1 MRRYFSCR
9 YLFCHTRRGPII
21 ALVAALGAIETGC
34 ANSPSQAT
42 LQAPGVLQQ
51 VREVDLRPRPL
62 QNVSTAEATSNVE
75 GPRAQTYLGDGG
87 PPVAERKKRQ
97 DENALTTGSISGA
110 ATGGTANKGF
120 ELNFENAPVATVAKV
135 ILGDILGV
143 GYTLDPRVQG
153 TISLSSGRPVP
164 KKDLLF
170 VLESALRASN
180 VALVHDRDG
189 YRLVPAAEA
198 AGTAALDSPEE
209 AEAGYG
215 ITVIPLQ
222 YVSAQ
227 TLSKLLDSFAT
238 KQGSVR
244 ADPGRNLIIVQ
255 GSGSDRQAAIDT
267 VMSFDADWMRGQS
280 VGVYP
285 VSNSAPEP
293 VIAELDKIVDSG
305 EGGLSQNLIKLQPIA
320 RQNAILVVTRKPD
333 MLKTVATWITR
344 LDKAGIAGTGV
355 KVYRMRYGDARQ
367 VAALLNQMFV
377 GGSSG
382 LENPM
387 SQLAPGGGA
396 IASRSDRYA
405 QQPGGALA
413 AQQPA
418 AAASAGAGSSLTNA
432 AGTQL
437 ASNMAPSPPNLGFGR
452 DMQYGGA
459 GAGGNPILPG
469 VRIAADTV
477 NNAVLVYANQEN
489 YRIIERTL
497 QQLDRPQL
505 QVAIEATIA
514 EVTLNDKLDYGVQF
528 FLKSQ
533 NFGLNPDRGSI
544 SNTNSDKSAI
554 PSRVLPGFN
563 FLVGMEADPRVILSA
578 LHTVT
583 DVKILSTPSLV
594 VVDHQFASLLVGD
607 QIPITTRTAQSVDV
621 PTAPIVNN
629 IDYRN
634 TGVILRVAPRINANG
649 NVMLDVEQEIS
660 SVAQTA
666 TAESLTPTVSQRM
679 VRSSIAVASGQTVL
693 LGGLISER
701 QDRGSTGIPVL
712 DRAPGILSGLFS
724 TKSGSTERTELII
737 FIRPRIIR
745 GSGDAR
751 RVAEEL
757 RDKMINMFGPPPP
770 PPPVPPRRAHSVK
783 APAAKH
789 EEDRH
794 EANATATAPL

>member
-1 MRRYFSCR
+1 
-9 YLFCHTRRGPII
+9 LF
-21 ALVAALGAIETGC
+21 AALAAIETGC
-34 ANSPSQAT
+34 ASAPSQTA
-42 LQAPGVLQQ
+42 LHAADVLKQ
-51 VREVDLRPRPL
+51 VRQVDLQPRQV
-62 QNVSTAEATSNVE
+62 QNVAVAEPGLAVQE
-75 GPRAQTYLGDGG
+75 PKAQSYYGDGG
-87 PPVAERKKRQ
+87 TPVAERKKRQ
-97 DENALTTGSISGA
+97 DDDSLTTGIISTGIGGDSA
-110 ATGGTANKGF
+110 AKGF
-120 ELNFENAPVATVAKV
+120 ELNFENAPVATVARV
-135 ILGDILGV
+135 ILGDIMGV

-153 TISLSSGRPVP
+153 TISLSSGRPLQ
-164 KKDLLF
+164 KKDLPF

-180 VALVHDRDG
+180 ITLVRDRDG
-189 YRLVPAAEA
+189 YRLVPTAEA
-198 AGTAALDSPEE
+198 TGTGTINSSNE
-209 AEAGYG
+209 AEPGYG
-215 ITVIPLQ
+215 LTVIPLQ

-244 ADPGRNLIIVQ
+244 ADPALNLVIIQ
-255 GSGSDRQAAIDT
+255 GNGADRQAAIDT
-267 VMSFDADWMRGQS
+267 VLSFDADWMRGQS

-293 VIAELDKIVDSG
+293 MIAELDKIIDGG

-333 MLKTVATWITR
+333 MLKTVAAWITR
-344 LDKAGIAGTGV
+344 LDKAGVAGTGV
-355 KVYRMRYGDARQ
+355 KIYRMRYGDARQ
-367 VAALLNQMFV
+367 VATLLNQMFV

-382 LENPM
+382 LDNPIN
-387 SQLAPGGGA
+387 QLAPGGGA
-396 IASRSDRYA
+396 IASRSDRFAQQAGGAVGA
-405 QQPGGALA
+405 QQPS
-413 AQQPA
+413 A
-418 AAASAGAGSSLTNA
+418 AAPASAGSSLTNA

-437 ASNMAPSPPNLGFGR
+437 ASNLAQAPPNLGLGR

-459 GAGGNPILPG
+459 GAWGGNPILPG
-469 VRIAADTV
+469 VRIAADRV

-489 YRIIERTL
+489 YRIVERTL

-505 QVAIEATIA
+505 QVAIDATIA

-544 SNTNSDKSAI
+544 SNTSSETSAI

-563 FLVGMEADPRVILSA
+563 FLVGMEADPRLILSA
-578 LHTVT
+578 LHSVT

-594 VVDHQFASLLVGD
+594 VVDNQSASLLVGD

-634 TGVILRVAPRINANG
+634 TGVILRVAPRINVNG
-649 NVMLDVEQEIS
+649 NVMLDIEQEIS

-666 TAESLTPTVSQRM
+666 TAATLTPTVSQRM
-679 VRSSIAVASGQTVL
+679 VRSTIAVASGQTVL

-701 QDRGSTGIPVL
+701 QDRGSNGIPLL
-712 DRAPGILSGLFS
+712 DQAPGVLSGLFS
-724 TKSGSTERTELII
+724 TKTGSTQRTELVI
-737 FIRPRIIR
+737 FIRPKIIR
-745 GSGDAR
+745 NGSDAR

-757 RDKMINMFGPPPP
+757 RDKMINIFGPPPP
-770 PPPVPPRRAHSVK
+770 PPPAQPRRPHSVR
-783 APAAKH
+783 APVVKH

-794 EANATATAPL
+794 EAKATETAPL

>member
-1 MRRYFSCR
+1 
-9 YLFCHTRRGPII
+9 
-21 ALVAALGAIETGC
+21 LVAALAALEAGC

-42 LQAPGVLQQ
+42 LQAPDVLGQ
-51 VREVDLRPRPL
+51 VREVDLRSRSL
-62 QNVSTAEATSNVE
+62 QNVRIAESGSVAD

-87 PPVAERKKRQ
+87 PPLAERKKRQ
-97 DENALTTGSISGA
+97 DEDALTTGSISGA

-120 ELNFENAPVATVAKV
+120 ELNFENAPVASVAKV

-153 TISLSSGRPVP
+153 TVSLSSGRPVP

-180 VALVHDRDG
+180 IALVHDRDG
-189 YRLVPAAEA
+189 YRLIPATEA
-198 AGTAALDSPEE
+198 TGTASLGTAEE
-209 AEAGYG
+209 SEAGYG

-227 TLSKLLDSFAT
+227 TLSKLLDSFVT

-244 ADPGRNLIIVQ
+244 ADAGRNLIIVQ
-255 GSGSDRQAAIDT
+255 GSSSDRQAAIDT

-285 VSNSAPEP
+285 VSNAAPEP
-293 VIAELDKIVDSG
+293 MIAELDKIIDSG
-305 EGGLSQNLIKLQPIA
+305 EGGLSQNLVKLQPIA

-344 LDKAGIAGTGV
+344 LDKAGVAGTGV

-382 LENPM
+382 LDNPVD
-387 SQLAPGGGA
+387 QLAPGGGA
-396 IASRSDRYA
+396 VSSRSDRFA
-405 QQPGGALA
+405 QQPGGAVG
-413 AQQPA
+413 AQQASTAGPA
-418 AAASAGAGSSLTNA
+418 NSGSTHTA
-432 AGTQL
+432 TAGTQL
-437 ASNMAPSPPNLGFGR
+437 ASNMAQVPPNLGFGR
-452 DMQYGGA
+452 DMPYGGA
-459 GAGGNPILPG
+459 GGLVGNPILPG
-469 VRIAADTV
+469 VRIAADKV

-505 QVAIEATIA
+505 QVAIDATIA

-544 SNTNSDKSAI
+544 SNTNNASSPI
-554 PSRVLPGFN
+554 PTRVLPGFN
-563 FLVGMEADPRVILSA
+563 FLVGMEADPRLILSA
-578 LHTVT
+578 LHSVT

-594 VVDHQFASLLVGD
+594 VVDNQTASLLVGD

-621 PTAPIVNN
+621 PTAPIVNS

-634 TGVILRVAPRINANG
+634 TGVILRVAPRINING
-649 NVMLDVEQEIS
+649 NVMLDIEQEIS

-666 TAESLTPTVSQRM
+666 TAETLTPTVSQRM

-701 QDRGSTGIPVL
+701 QDRGSNGIPLL
-712 DRAPGILSGLFS
+712 DQAPGVLSGLFS
-724 TKSGSTERTELII
+724 TKTGSTQRTELVI
-737 FIRPRIIR
+737 FIRPKIIR
-745 GSGDAR
+745 NGGDAR

-770 PPPVPPRRAHSVK
+770 PPPPPAQPRRAHSVK

-789 EEDRH
+789 QDDRH
-794 EANATATAPL
+794 EANARDTAPL